1 MTGAVANGERRYDV
15 GPAIL
20 MVLLMATMS
29 WSVAIG
35 PHAPLLH
42 ESVPSYVQHDNAVLN
57 DTAINSSAP
66 NNIYSSRDEVMIW
79 YSADFDFDSRGLF
92 QFNISDT
99 AGNPLNPSFPV
110 SSAHLVLRCSVISGF
125 GTSFGK
131 TMFYASTL
139 NANHSLATATWN
151 ATGLG
156 TNWSAPGAN
165 GMGERGEWEP
175 PYSTSS
181 STVSTAINVTALIQE
196 QLRSGSSQIT
206 LVVTSVGDPVNCAT
220 KEATTASDRPVL
232 RVNYASIGSTSQ
244 GDIRLTSP
252 VMNEALTQSNVLSLT
267 ADTTPTIEW
276 SDLNGSNVEVQIS
289 NGSDYRVATD
299 GSWVWNS
306 WNDASD
312 FTFTNSTVGNFQTP
326 SSSNIPSGSD
336 FYVRIRSATSDS
348 ILSDWVS
355 VRFLLPNHDVTT
367 EADGTQSF
375 TVRNNSAGYGG
386 TVEETYITSG
396 NTSFNGGSASNL
408 VVGHS
413 NDSNISESVMLL
425 RINFEEIGLHENA
438 SVHEADLVLRRSD
451 RERWPVIS
459 VSVLNDDEWTQHGA
473 NWTTNGAGTTWTNG
487 ARDLVGTSYGA
498 VNGNQTSPQLTF
510 DLAPL
515 IRDRLL
521 ANSLEPLNLLVQGIG
536 PNGAYVEIGSSE
548 EAVEYN
554 PRLELRYSWGD
565 DVLPPSPVDLSP
577 RDRSGSWSVSGANLS
592 SSDTIT
598 VNWNTS
604 GHSGHDVKI
613 STSRDAD
620 FRSTVTRT
628 ADSRN
633 DAGFDL
639 NAGSF
644 TFPSS
649 WGLGIDD
656 KIWWRISFIEDG
668 DHSNWSESMM
678 GVPELNSTYLGGDD
692 HQIRLRD
699 GNASTDGSMPDCQD
713 TYIDSA
719 SPNSNYDDFGI
730 IVSNTQV
737 GLLKCDLGGISLPD
751 GMAIESAILRT
762 HSWSFSS
769 FTNVPI
775 SVYAGTSEWNET
787 GATWNTTDGSTPWS
801 SQGASGTHR
810 ISLLDSNTISNAGA
824 NTWFEWNVTAAAQTA
839 NRWGLPLSIIMTST
853 SSNYAEFQ
861 DSESTNKPELVIQY
875 GIGDDTA
882 PDTPVGLSPTG
893 DEWMASDDLLMSGIV
908 RPNHTWNTP
917 LLNTNGIEVQIDTDI
932 GMNSN
937 DLVTYQ
943 SWIDT
948 SAFDLVNGVFQ
959 PSTDLTAGE
968 RYFWRIRGNS
978 ATGQIGNWSAIS
990 SYFIPDVISSML
1002 DSDTSE
1008 VEFHHIGFLPG
1019 EERPYFYDVGLDERP
1034 ANENTSYSSDASFL
1048 LKAVEDL
1055 NGNFSEDRGL
1065 LIAIPIAENL
1075 SLERPN
1081 DIRVVGAQL
1090 HLNVISGHGNDVF
1103 VQHRSMNSFTE
1114 DATGR
1119 TSDGTTNW
1127 TDRHLLGNG
1136 EMLGPNTDGGQ
1147 NVPATSSGNLVLNL
1161 TRSAQLAFDAGQS
1174 HIYYA
1179 ITAEGPNSGWNGLE
1193 ISTVNASV
1201 ATDRPYL
1208 TLQFRE
1214 GAEPMP
1220 NLSAVGLPNLPANDT
1235 LTWDTSGIVLDPQN
1249 RPTLEWTTPQG
1260 WNNTWD
1266 WRLELKCETSTGIS
1280 TTYYDSRADSGFAL
1294 SVPSFTILTA
1304 LNSDSSCEWKVQA
1317 IVNDMLGQWV
1327 NWSNSFGVPVD
1338 ITSAVDSNH
1347 EVITLQEGAA
1357 HDSLSRDILASDT
1370 RILASS
1376 PNNNYGYSTN
1386 LYVDPHGAGAALV
1399 AIDLTA
1405 FPIPEPWMPSEALID
1420 LYKLNSG
1427 SPTEVAVFIVRDS
1440 WDETTATWNNASN
1453 AATWSTNSGYYTRS
1467 MTPLDVTIINST
1479 TGWYTWDVTEAAQ
1492 QARAGGSD
1500 VLNLMFVGTGSTAS
1514 QFASSD
1520 YMSDTLRPRVR
1531 MTYASGTIW
1540 LPDDSPPTFPALNN
1554 EHTFWNSTAL
1564 LPTPSDTVDIK
1575 WQNTQ
1580 NNVSFEIQV
1589 DSLEDYFTGAQVFN
1603 SVDNSS
1609 MFTISSSSSTP
1620 SIFTFPSTSSWD
1632 DHYNA
1637 WRVRPFA
1644 TTSGGDTVYGN
1655 WTSGG
1660 QFRVP
1665 TSTLGTSDGSGNYSV
1680 TLQRGDVFPTSDF
1693 RIPSFPDTW
1702 IDSAGGPGQTQNHGS
1717 DTSLDVGSSA
1727 TAGAVAVSL
1736 IEMDLGELPFQSTTL
1751 PTGVTLRLYRANYV
1765 GTGTHTVGI
1774 HDCGNNTW
1782 GESSVSWSNYVPG
1795 QQCSTTASASITRV
1809 ATGTGTWYEWDITS
1823 IARNAFT
1830 NQNGRMTM
1838 ALISNWTG
1846 TLYFASSEYTATNLR
1861 PELVFDFVDN
1871 PNGITPPPQVSL
1883 QSPLNL
1889 AVLIEEDGYLLAP
1902 QTRPD
1907 FQWAPASG
1915 ATGYIVRL
1923 MNASTTLTVRSWVDS
1938 GFSSNSTTHTW
1949 APSFDLDPDVLYSWD
1964 VQSIAG
1970 SIPGARSASW
1980 SFAVG
1985 NPDTTSVGNN
1995 IYNANYVQGDAA
2007 DLLDYP
2013 DIHDST
2019 LDESDPT
2026 GTYGYDALRIGTGCG
2041 DSSGIQ
2047 TQNECISVLW
2057 VDLSQY
2063 PLPSGVNPHSGQLSL
2078 HLDSVILADTS
2089 YIDVTAYALINQNY
2103 DEISSSWD
2111 SASYGNSWSSSG
2123 LVAGTDYNSTPLDT
2137 VRIYNT
2143 YQNAWY
2149 DWDISEAMTSMYTS
2163 IGIVLIGVPDTTG
2176 GRIVAEFDHS
2186 EGTNSDRPKF
2196 DLNYTD
2202 VFDITISGPS
2212 TTNADSPVSFSA
2224 ALSDA
2229 SGGALSGSVTWST
2242 TGLGSISSNGLYTP
2256 QVAGVETITARFGQ
2270 VIRSMSLTVSPGAPV
2285 QLQADISS
2293 GAINADESLAI
2304 SAVVVDTFG
2313 NEVDGQTVLWSV
2325 TNGTFSST
2333 GGMTETTSTPNA
2345 QVVFL
2350 PHLTGTQTVT
2360 VSWGSSSVNIPV
2372 VVTVGAPH
2380 HLVIAGCDI
2389 VLAGEI
2395 CVYTWTVEDVR
2406 DNPMPALQAGTVS
2419 WSVDDGNISAQ
2430 GDFSADRVGNWTI
2443 TASSSVGVS
2452 GNFDV
2457 EVVYGAISHVILV
2470 ADTNEITADGSVNFN
2485 VTRVDVRGN
2494 FHPVSPQIENWS
2506 ANNGTFGDEGTSG
2519 VYWVPWSKGQQW
2531 IQVTVEGVTDQ
2542 IVISVLDGAPVE
2554 LDIRVTGGVS
2564 EITSGD
2570 ILSLSAF
2577 AIDQRGNQRPV
2588 APETW
2593 LISTPGANQEWIVA
2607 SGASANFYASTA
2619 GDFTIQAALTWT
2631 DGVQSIP
2638 LTASEPL
2645 TVIPGVLAEVE
2656 IQGDSDYEVT
2666 ADDSITLDVIA
2677 RDAYGNVVPASAL
2690 KWFIHDTSESNAPGE
2705 CGQSQDS
2712 NEITN
2717 DVSTGSWAAGIEGTY
2732 VLCAIQSGWQ
2742 DRIDITV
2749 THGVAVEIWHD
2760 AEADELTAGELVDID
2775 LWARDSAGNEF
2786 RFAEST
2792 WTSPLF
2798 VVDDDVTGA
2807 YRYQGTVADTHE
2819 LTYSHNGLDGSW
2831 TVTVNYAELDSIDL
2845 TLSSQQAEQQATIT
2859 ASARGFDAFGNEVP
2873 LSNGA
2878 ILIAPGHVIQATS
2891 VDTWQITLVEDGT
2904 VGITV
2909 ADQGKSDEKP
2919 LTSVGTLSGFF
2930 AAGGPLYYVA
2940 AGLIGLVVIALLG
2953 VVFALLRRGNDK
2965 DYDFDDDD
2973 DDYEYE
2979 DSDDGYTEAP
2989 TGPSAG
2995 PTAGPVS
3002 GPSAAPE
3009 PEVVE
3014 STDDDGVTVDEDG
3027 TEWWEDEDGTWY
3039 FRTPDMDDW
3048 EVFEE

>member
-1 MTGAVANGERRYDV
+1 MTGAVADGKRRYDV

-29 WSVAIG
+29 WSVAVG
-35 PHAPLLH
+35 PHVPLLQ

-110 SSAHLVLRCSVISGF
+110 SSAHLVLRCSIISGF
-125 GTSFGK
+125 GTSVGK
-131 TMFYASTL
+131 TVFYASTL
-139 NANHSLATATWN
+139 YANHSLATATWN
-151 ATGLG
+151 VTGLG

-165 GMGERGEWEP
+165 GAGESGDWEP
-175 PYSTSS
+175 PYSTTS

-206 LVVTSVGDPVNCAT
+206 LAVTSVGDPVNCAT
-220 KEATTASDRPVL
+220 KEATTASDRPIL

-244 GDIRLTSP
+244 GGVTLTSP
-252 VMNEALTQSNVLSLT
+252 VMNEALTQSNVLGLT
-267 ADTTPTIEW
+267 ADSTPTIEW
-276 SDLNGSNVEVQIS
+276 ADLNGNNVEVQIS
-289 NGSDYRVATD
+289 NGSDYRVASD

-306 WNDASD
+306 WNDASA
-312 FTFTNSTVGNFQTP
+312 FTFTNSTIGTFETP
-326 SSSNIPSGSD
+326 SSSSIPSGSD
-336 FYVRIRSATSDS
+336 FYARIRSATSDS

-355 VRFLLPNHDVTT
+355 VRFLLPDHDVTT

-425 RINFEEIGLHENA
+425 RINFGEIGLHENA
-438 SVHEADLVLRRSD
+438 SIHEADLVLRRTD

-459 VSVLNDDEWTQHGA
+459 VSVLNDNEWTQHGA
-473 NWTTNGAGTTWTNG
+473 NWTSNGAGSTWSNG
-487 ARDLVGTSYGA
+487 ARDLVGTSFGG

-510 DLAPL
+510 DLVPL

-521 ANSLEPLNLLVQGIG
+521 ANSLEPLNLLVQGVG
-536 PNGAYVEIGSSE
+536 PNGAHVEIGSSE
-548 EAVEYN
+548 EAIEYN
-554 PRLELRYSWGD
+554 PRLEIRYSWGD
-565 DVLPPSPVDLSP
+565 SVLPSSPVDLSP
-577 RDRSGSWSVSGANLS
+577 RDRSGSWSITGANLS
-592 SSDTIT
+592 SSDTIA
-598 VNWNTS
+598 VNWNTT

-628 ADSRN
+628 ADSRY

-668 DHSNWSESMM
+668 DHSNWSESMLF
-678 GVPELNSTYLGGDD
+678 VPELNSTYLGGDD
-692 HQIRLRD
+692 HQIRLSD

-719 SPNSNYDDFGI
+719 SPNSNYDGYGI

-737 GLLKCDLGGISLPD
+737 GLIKCDLGGISLPE

-775 SVYAGTSEWNET
+775 SVYAGTSEWTET
-787 GATWNTTDGSTPWS
+787 GATWNTTDGSTPWNF
-801 SQGASGTHR
+801 QGASGTHR
-810 ISLLDSNTISNAGA
+810 ISLLDSNTVSNAGS
-824 NTWFEWNVTAAAQTA
+824 NTWFDWNVTAAAQTA

-861 DSESTNKPELVIQY
+861 DFESSNKPELVIQY

-893 DEWMASDDLLMSGIV
+893 DEWMASDDLLMSGIL

-917 LLNTNGIEVQIDTDI
+917 LLNTNGVEVQIDTDN

-937 DLVTYQ
+937 DLLTYQ
-943 SWIDT
+943 SWVDT
-948 SAFDLVNGVFQ
+948 SAFDLVNGIFQ
-959 PSTDLTAGE
+959 PPADLTAGE

-990 SYFIPDVISSML
+990 SYFVPDVISSML

-1008 VEFHHIGFLPG
+1008 VEFHHVGFLPG
-1019 EERPYFYDVGLDERP
+1019 EDRPYFYDVGIDERS
-1034 ANENTSYSSDASFL
+1034 ANENTSYNSDTSFL
-1048 LKAVEDL
+1048 MKAVEDL
-1055 NGNFSEDRGL
+1055 NGNYSEDRGL
-1065 LIAIPIAENL
+1065 MIAIPIAENI

-1103 VQHRSMNSFTE
+1103 VLHRSMGSFTE

-1127 TDRHLLGNG
+1127 TNRHLLGNG
-1136 EMLGPNTDGGQ
+1136 EMYGINLDEGYS
-1147 NVPATSSGNLVLNL
+1147 VPASSTGNIVLNL
-1161 TRSAQLAFDAGQS
+1161 TRAAQLAFDAGQS

-1179 ITAEGPNSGWNGLE
+1179 ITAIGPNSGWNGLE
-1193 ISTVNASV
+1193 ISTVNSSV

-1208 TLQFRE
+1208 ALQFRE
-1214 GAEPMP
+1214 GSESMP
-1220 NLSAVGLPNLPANDT
+1220 NLSAIGLPNIPANDT

-1266 WRLELKCETSTGIS
+1266 WRLELKCETSIGV
-1280 TTYYDSRADSGFAL
+1280 TTVLYDSRTDSGFTL
-1294 SVPSFTILTA
+1294 SVPSFTIQA
-1304 LNSDSSCEWKVQA
+1304 DIASDSSCEWKVQA
-1317 IVNDMLGQWV
+1317 VLNDMLGQWID
-1327 NWSNSFGVPVD
+1327 WSNSFGVPVD

-1376 PNNNYGYSTN
+1376 PNTNYGYSTD
-1386 LYVDPHGAGAALV
+1386 LYVDPHGSGAALV
-1399 AIDLTA
+1399 SIDLTA
-1405 FPIPEPWMPSEALID
+1405 FPIPEPWMPSSAMMD

-1427 SPTEVAVFIVRDS
+1427 SPTEVAVFIVRDN

-1453 AATWSTNSGYYTRS
+1453 AATWSTYPGYYTRS

-1479 TGWYTWDVTEAAQ
+1479 TGWYNWDVTEAAQ
-1492 QARAGGSD
+1492 QARADGSD
-1500 VLNLMFVGTGSTAS
+1500 VLNLMFVGTGNTVS

-1531 MTYASGTIW
+1531 MTYTSGTIW
-1540 LPDDSPPTFPALNN
+1540 IPDDSPPTFPALNN

-1564 LPTPSDTVDIK
+1564 LPTPSDSVDIK
-1575 WQNTQ
+1575 WQNSQ

-1609 MFTISSSSSTP
+1609 MFTISSSSTTP
-1620 SIFTFPSTSSWD
+1620 SIFSFPSTSSWD
-1632 DHYNA
+1632 DNYYA
-1637 WRVRPFA
+1637 WRVRPYA

-1665 TSTLGTSDGSGNYSV
+1665 TSTLGTSDGSGNYSI
-1680 TLQRGDVFPTSDF
+1680 TLQRGEVFPTSDF

-1702 IDSAGGPGQTQNHGS
+1702 IDSAGGPGQTQNHGT

-1727 TAGAVAVSL
+1727 TPGAVAVTL

-1751 PTGVTLRLYRANYV
+1751 PTGVTLKLYRANYI
-1765 GTGTHTVGI
+1765 GSGTHTVGI

-1782 GESSVSWSNYVPG
+1782 GESTVSWSSYVPG

-1809 ATGTGTWYEWDITS
+1809 ATGSGTWYEWDITS

-1846 TLYFASSEYTATNLR
+1846 TLYFASSEYTSTTLR

-1902 QTRPD
+1902 QARPD
-1907 FQWAPASG
+1907 FQWAPATG

-1938 GFSSNSTTHTW
+1938 GFSSNSTTYTW

-1985 NPDTTSVGNN
+1985 DPDTESVGNN
-1995 IYNANYVQGDAA
+1995 IYNVNYVQGDAA

-2013 DIHDST
+2013 DIHDSS

-2026 GTYGYDALRIGTGCG
+2026 GTYGYDALRVGIGCG

-2047 TQNECISVLW
+2047 TQNECISILR

-2063 PLPSGVNPHSGQLSL
+2063 PLPSGVNPHSGLLSI
-2078 HLDSVILADTS
+2078 HLDSITIADTS
-2089 YIDVTAYALINQNY
+2089 YMDVTAYALINQNY

-2111 SASYGNSWSSSG
+2111 SSSYGNSWSSSG
-2123 LVAGTDYNSTPLDT
+2123 LVAGTDYNATPLDT

-2143 YQNAWY
+2143 NQNTWFE
-2149 DWDISEAMTSMYTS
+2149 WDISEAMNSMYTS

-2186 EGTNSDRPKF
+2186 EGTSSDRPNF
-2196 DLNYTD
+2196 VLNYTD
-2202 VFDITISGPS
+2202 VFDIAISGPS
-2212 TTNADSPVSFSA
+2212 TTDADSPVSFSA

-2242 TGLGSISSNGLYTP
+2242 SGLGSISSTGLYTP
-2256 QVAGVETITARFGQ
+2256 QISGVETITARFGQ
-2270 VIRSMSLTVSPGAPV
+2270 VIRSISLTVSPGAPV
-2285 QLQADISS
+2285 QLQANLSS
-2293 GAINADESLAI
+2293 GAINADESLEI
-2304 SAVVVDTFG
+2304 SAVVVDVFG

-2333 GGMTETTSTPNA
+2333 GGMAETTSTPNA
-2345 QVVFL
+2345 QVVYL
-2350 PHLTGTQTVT
+2350 PHLTGTQTIT
-2360 VSWGSSSVNIPV
+2360 VSWGSNSVDIPV

-2380 HLVIAGCDI
+2380 HLVISGCEI

-2395 CVYTWTVEDVR
+2395 CVYSWTVEDIR

-2430 GDFSADRVGNWTI
+2430 GDFSADRVGNWTV

-2452 GNFDV
+2452 GSFDV
-2457 EVVYGAISHVILV
+2457 EVIYGAISHVILV
-2470 ADTNEITADGSVNFN
+2470 ADTNEITADGEVTFN
-2485 VTRVDVRGN
+2485 ITRVDVRGN
-2494 FHPVSPQIENWS
+2494 THPVHPPIANWS
-2506 ANNGTFGDEGTSG
+2506 ANNGSFNEFGERVSWT
-2519 VYWVPWSKGQQW
+2519 PWSKGQQW

-2542 IVISVLDGAPVE
+2542 VVISVQDGAPVE

-2564 EITSGD
+2564 EITAGD

-2619 GDFTIQAALTWT
+2619 GQFTIQAALTWT

-2638 LTASEPL
+2638 LTSSEPL

-2656 IQGDSDYEVT
+2656 IQGVTEYQVT

-2690 KWFIHDTSESNAPGE
+2690 KWFIHDTSVSNAPGE

-2712 NEITN
+2712 SEVTN
-2717 DVSTGSWAAGIEGTY
+2717 VVSSGSWAAGVEGSY
-2732 VLCAIQSGWQ
+2732 VLCAIQNGWQ
-2742 DRIDITV
+2742 DRIDVTV

-2760 AEADELTAGELVDID
+2760 AESDELTAGELIDID

-2798 VVDDDVTGA
+2798 VVDDDDTGV

-2845 TLSSQQAEQQATIT
+2845 SLSSQEAEQQATIT

-2878 ILIAPGHVIQATS
+2878 ILIAPGHDIQATS
-2891 VDTWQITLVEDGT
+2891 VDTWQITLVADGT
-2904 VGITV
+2904 VAITV

-2953 VVFALLRRGNDK
+2953 VVFALLRRGNSN

-2973 DDYEYE
+2973 DDYEY
-2979 DSDDGYTEAP
+2979 DDDDGDDEAP
-2989 TGPSAG
+2989 EGPAAG
-2995 PTAGPVS
+2995 PTTGPVS
-3002 GPSAAPE
+3002 GPANAPE
-3009 PEVVE
+3009 PEVEE
-3014 STDDDGVTVDEDG
+3014 STDDGVTVDEDG